1 MNKLKRTLA
10 LMAVLAMTATA
21 FAGCGDESS
30 SSSSSSQDS
39 VESSVEDSVEE
50 SSDEGGEESSDENSA
65 AAPVGAPTPDGTLGD
80 DDGTLSILCWTDTD
94 LKAMFDVTTAENAT
108 YVPVGADGSEAS
120 EQYLQY
126 FSSGDDCD
134 LYICDADWVMSYEN
148 NDDVSAPLSALGITA
163 DMYGDAY
170 DYTVAIGTDANGVLK
185 GASWQAAAG
194 GYAYRTDLAEQYLGV
209 KSPDEMQ
216 AKIGDWDSFWATA
229 KEVYDAS
236 EGVTAMADTIDGVWR
251 AYSAGNRTSAW
262 IDESGKFQYDSAVTD
277 FIDMI
282 KTNADA
288 GYVNMDISQW
298 TNDWY
303 AIGFANGTLANKTM
317 GYFFPSWSLSATGQ
331 LASAEGYQAP
341 DPDNGIEEGWN
352 DVGTKGMYA
361 YTAGPTG
368 WYWGGSWLCVSPN
381 CNSATAAAQFVYDMT
396 INPET
401 MKAYALNHSDFVNN
415 KTVMAEII
423 AEGSNSNELFKD
435 GQDQFAVL
443 ADSAAQINLDGIA
456 GENDGTINTAFV
468 DSVKA
473 YAKGDLKDAD
483 ETINNFL
490 DAAAAKLPDVVF
502 E

>member
-30 SSSSSSQDS
+30 SSTSSSQN
-39 VESSVEDSVEE
+39 SVEDSVEDSTE
-50 SSDEGGEESSDENSA
+50 DSTPADDSEVEGGDTTTT
-65 AAPVGAPTPDGTLGD
+65 GAPTPDGTLGD

-94 LKAMFDVTTAENAT
+94 LNAMLAVTSAECAT
-108 YVPVGADGSEAS
+108 YVNVGSNGTEAS
-120 EQYLQY
+120 EQYIQY

-134 LYICDADWVMSYEN
+134 LYVCDADWVMSYEN
-148 NDDVSAPLSALGITA
+148 SDEYSAPLSALGITA
-163 DMYGDAY
+163 DMYSDAY
-170 DYTVAIGTDANGVLK
+170 AYTVAIGTDENGVLK

-209 KSPDEMQ
+209 TSPDEMQ

-236 EGVTAMADTIDGVWR
+236 EGVTAMADTIAGVWR

-262 IDESGKFQYDSAVTD
+262 IDGSGTFQYDSAITD
-277 FIDMI
+277 FVDMI

-288 GYVNMDISQW
+288 GYVNTDISQW

-303 AIGFANGTLANKTM
+303 AIGFANGTLANRTM

-331 LASAEGYQAP
+331 LAAAEGYQAA
-341 DPDNGIEEGWN
+341 DPDNGIEEAWN
-352 DVGTKGMYA
+352 DVGTKGLYA
-361 YTAGPTG
+361 FTAGPTG
-368 WYWGGSWLCVSPN
+368 WFWGGSWLCVSPN

-396 INPET
+396 INAET

-415 KTVMAEII
+415 KTAMAEII

-443 ADSAAQINLDGIA
+443 ADSAAKINLDGIA
-456 GENDGTINTAFV
+456 GENDGVINTDFV
-468 DSVKA
+468 DAVTA
-473 YAKGDLKDAD
+473 YAKGDLSSADDA
-483 ETINNFL
+483 INNFL
-490 DAAAAKLPDVVF
+490 DAAAADLPDVIF
-502 E
+502 D